1 MRNLKNENFLIKIL
15 VIVLMKGINIEII
28 KKSINKAITVSFN
41 HPTALA
47 EYIEQ
52 KTVA

>member
-1 MRNLKNENFLIKIL
+1 MRNLKNANFLIKIL
-15 VIVLMKGINIEII
+15 ISALMKGINIEII
-28 KKSINKAITVSFN
+28 KKSINRPITVPLN